1 MPYFYLV
8 ASVFFIASS
17 SIFGSFFNRKN
28 EDKKDPTPLYNL
40 LLSAVALV
48 GWWVLYA
55 LDFSFNPA
63 SIIYSVIFAV
73 GYAVAD
79 IGIILALATGPVSL
93 TSLILQLSLIGAT
106 IWGFVFWG
114 ETPTWL
120 TWLGLALVVVAIA
133 LCLFSPAKKG
143 SDKKPIT
150 FKWIIFAAMA
160 FFGNVACTVAQ
171 KTHQMDFGG
180 KHGNMMM
187 AFAMIFALLIFTAV
201 YLFGDKR
208 DTRAI
213 VKTSWHFPIAAGICN
228 VLLNLFVIFL
238 AATELPPS
246 LIYPVISVGG
256 IMITSMFS
264 AFFLKE
270 KLYAW
275 QWCGIAVGAVAIVAL
290 SV

>member
-106 IWGFVFWG
+106 IWGFVFEINQCTSKWF
-114 ETPTWL
+114 
-120 TWLGLALVVVAIA
+120 LGFCI
-133 LCLFSPAKKG
+133 
-143 SDKKPIT
+143 
-150 FKWIIFAAMA
+150 
-160 FFGNVACTVAQ
+160 
-171 KTHQMDFGG
+171 
-180 KHGNMMM
+180 
-187 AFAMIFALLIFTAV
+187 
-201 YLFGDKR
+201 YY
-208 DTRAI
+208 
-213 VKTSWHFPIAAGICN
+213 TS
-228 VLLNLFVIFL
+228 L
-238 AATELPPS
+238 
-246 LIYPVISVGG
+246 
-256 IMITSMFS
+256 
-264 AFFLKE
+264 
-270 KLYAW
+270 
-275 QWCGIAVGAVAIVAL
+275 
-290 SV
+290 